1 MFDVPVGGSGLGA
14 LPSVPTSLG
23 WGCRQHGPLLAIDSH
38 SGRML
43 RFSIRTNRTW
53 LPRPSS
59 CVFVPPRRL

>member
-38 SGRML
+38 SGRKL
-43 RFSIRTNRTW
+43 RFFHQNQPHLATAP
-53 LPRPSS
+53 L
-59 CVFVPPRRL
+59 